1 MDQSNSV
8 QCIGDIEYGLS
19 LVQHNNTPLRRKQ
32 MIEGKQNVDVQQITP
47 TLIISM
53 DSILIQFLGCG
64 DSWETTSALSTS
76 LVPDIT
82 VFRLIMACWIY
93 TTTIQIQT
101 VIGKKWRKNYEL
113 TRELRNCSIFYY
125 VVLGKKCPLPPPPQ

>member
-64 DSWETTSALSTS
+64 DS
-76 LVPDIT
+76 
-82 VFRLIMACWIY
+82 
-93 TTTIQIQT
+93 
-101 VIGKKWRKNYEL
+101 
-113 TRELRNCSIFYY
+113 
-125 VVLGKKCPLPPPPQ
+125 